1 MTDLQAL
8 LDATPDGETCVIPA
22 GDHAVPE
29 GTCLHVPYGVAAID
43 ATGATIRVVG
53 ADGQRST
60 VRPTVPL
67 FDCGQRPNGST
78 FTFRG
83 GHLIGPDTYGWDVL
97 DDVGV
102 SAIQWSFYKTWDS
115 VMTVDGVTVE
125 GGYAYA
131 VMRSGGG
138 DLTITGSHLSGWV
151 GAVAC
156 FEGHGGHGTFTA
168 SDCLFPAPQ
177 QSKYSS
183 IGAYVH
189 PHLDTIWTN
198 VHLCGWNRYALY
210 LNGSPSGVGSHHS
223 LIDVTATDCS
233 LIQGAKGSTVH
244 LVRCVEQGTP
254 HNGGSYMMGT
264 VISHGSQWRHRI
276 GMIGTQNDDIDF
288 TFCGDTIATG
298 QWWLGPGRNTTGSI
312 RIIGCHVELSAQT
325 RVVGAADSSPLDVTV
340 MATEFVG
347 STTRQAF
354 NVPAGAVRFID
365 CEAP

>member
-1 MTDLQAL
+1 MSLQAL
-8 LDATPDGETCVIPA
+8 LDATPAGQTCVIPA

-29 GTCLHVPYGVAAID
+29 GVGLVVPHGVAAVD

-60 VRPTVPL
+60 APPTVPL

-78 FTFRG
+78 FAFRG
-83 GHLIGPDTYGWDVL
+83 GHLVGPDTSGWD
-97 DDVGV
+97 DHTDVPHG
-102 SAIQWSFYKTWDS
+102 AIQWSYYKTWDS
-115 VMTVDGVTVE
+115 VMTVEGVTVE
-125 GGYAYA
+125 GGYAYG

-138 DLTITGSHLSGWV
+138 DLTITDSYLSGWV

-168 SDCLFPAPQ
+168 SDCLFPAPGR
-177 QSKYSS
+177 SKYSS

-189 PHLDTIWTN
+189 PHIATTWER
-198 VHLCGWNRYALY
+198 VALCGWSRYALY
-210 LNGSPSGVGSHHS
+210 LNGSPSGAGSHHS
-223 LIDVTATDCS
+223 LINVTATDCS

-244 LVRCVEQGTP
+244 LVRCVEQGAP
-254 HNGGSYMMGT
+254 SNGGSYMMGT
-264 VISHGSQWRHRI
+264 VISCGSQWRHRI
-276 GMIGTQNDDIDF
+276 GMIDTQNDDIDF

-312 RIIGCHVELSAQT
+312 RIIGCHVDLTAQT
-325 RVVGAADSSPLDVTV
+325 RVVGAAESSPLDVTV

-354 NVPAGAVRFID
+354 NVPAGVVRFVG